1 MPLSLNN
8 SKDIVANSLSIIK
21 GNKTIDVLETIDAV
35 QGLAPETLNSLEKL
49 ANALNGD
56 STFFQTV
63 STAISNKADTATT
76 YNKTV
81 VNSLLDAKV
90 HDAEM
95 TNYATTATT
104 YTRTDVDTKFTNIIA
119 GAPDALNTLKEL
131 SDALG
136 ADANYSATVLNKL
149 GEKQTQQASQKQEL
163 DWQTWTTQPIY

>member
-21 GNKTIDVLETIDAV
+21 GNRTIDVLETIDAV

-63 STAISNKADTATT
+63 STAISNKADAATT
-76 YNKTV
+76 YNKNTV
-81 VNSLLDAKV
+81 NNLLDAKV
-90 HDAEM
+90 DDTEM

-104 YTRTDVDTKFTNIIA
+104 YTRTIIDNKLTDIIA

-131 SDALG
+131 SGALG